1 MKRLKIFIAGL
12 CILLGGCFFGL
23 WLSTPCSRLD
33 LATNYTG
40 CFHQIDVDPVFTPSF
55 SSDLTMFSGDSLYTV
70 TVWRIPDAHI
80 LHQAQSGY
88 ITSFSPDNAFWWRV
102 VLDNQSLQ
110 DQIEIWRTE
119 DWTLASTLNTGT
131 SKVSGVAISPDNQY
145 LAVAIRYDPIQIWR
159 TSDWSL
165 LYTVEEATDSTPSV
179 VYSPDSEILAS
190 WSYDNEIKLWRT
202 KDGSLLSTLTGHSS
216 AISQVVFAPDGKTLA
231 SSSWGSTVR
240 VWRTDGTLLHTL
252 EGHSEHVWDIAYTP
266 DGQFLASA
274 GNYGLVQLWDV
285 NKGTRI
291 RGLRH
296 NWLALPVKKL
306 AFSPDGKVL
315 ATFQKSDTIR
325 LFNAQQLLET
335 NGE

>member
-1 MKRLKIFIAGL
+1 MIFIAGL
-12 CILLGGCFFGL
+12 FILLGGCFFFIL
-23 WLSTPCSRLD
+23 WLSKPCSRLD
-33 LATNYTG
+33 LSINYTG
-40 CFHQIDVDPVFTPSF
+40 CFRQIDVDPIFTPSF
-55 SSDLTMFSGDSLYTV
+55 SSDLTMFSGHYLYTA
-70 TVWRIPDAHI
+70 TVWRTSDAQI
-80 LHQAQSGY
+80 LHQAQFGHA
-88 ITSFSPDNAFWWRV
+88 TSFSPDSTFWWRI

-119 DWTLASTLNTGT
+119 DWTLVSTLNMET
-131 SKVSGVAISPDNQY
+131 SRVSGVAMSPDNQY
-145 LAVAIRYDPIQIWR
+145 LAVAIEYDPIQILR

-165 LYTVEEATDSTPSV
+165 LYTIEEPSDSPSV
-179 VYSPDSEILAS
+179 IYSPDNEILAS
-190 WSYDNEIKLWRT
+190 WSYDNKIKLWRT
-202 KDGSLLSTLTGHSS
+202 KDGSLLSTLTSHNSTVS
-216 AISQVVFAPDGKTLA
+216 KVVFAPDGKTLA
-231 SSSWGSTVR
+231 SSSWDSTVR

-285 NKGTRI
+285 NKGTHI

-296 NWLALPVKKL
+296 NWVAIPVYRV

-315 ATFQKSDTIR
+315 ATFQKSDPVR
-325 LFNAQQLLET
+325 LFDAQQLLGT